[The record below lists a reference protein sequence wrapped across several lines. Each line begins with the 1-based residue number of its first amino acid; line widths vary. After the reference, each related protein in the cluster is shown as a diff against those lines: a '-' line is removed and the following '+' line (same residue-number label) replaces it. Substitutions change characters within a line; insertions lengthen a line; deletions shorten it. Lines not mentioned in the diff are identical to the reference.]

1 MSIKTHQGPVQEP
14 ILSQLFLDS
23 LEQLEA
29 ERQPLRTELRE
40 LKNHRQL
47 LFEKLLAAT
56 AAHKAQLR
64 VIHQLCRGKKVRRGT
79 NPLLDE
85 AKRQRNR
92 TSGVRKK
99 LKLAI
104 AEVQSRINGVKGEL
118 EALQVH
124 EEELYRVR
132 KANKKMAVAG
142 VPTTDEH

>member
-1 MSIKTHQGPVQEP
+1 M
-14 ILSQLFLDS
+14 
-23 LEQLEA
+23 
-29 ERQPLRTELRE
+29 RRW
-40 LKNHRQL
+40 
-47 LFEKLLAAT
+47 EKAN
-56 AAHKAQLR
+56 R
-64 VIHQLCRGKKVRRGT
+64 GNPPCRGQKVCRGT